1 MKWAASWA
9 KIRANSEPE
18 QSNAIRRSRRKDP
31 AWTGPRRSR
40 SPGRPCT
47 RIGPPRSVGIRRRT
61 GRARGP
67 WSGSS
72 NKKRREAATFDSVA
86 LLEHQGHGIGAL
98 AVYDQSHACR
108 SSTPQTRGQQDVHL
122 IEAGRLRLSAR
133 EGHGEADAVNQ
144 ACDARVRRSIAD
156 ARPVQH
162 EVERV

>member
-9 KIRANSEPE
+9 KILANSEPE

-47 RIGPPRSVGIRRRT
+47 RIGPPRSLGIRRRT

-72 NKKRREAATFDSVA
+72 NKKRREAATSDSVA
-86 LLEHQGHGIGAL
+86 LPEHQGHGIGVL
-98 AVYDQSHACR
+98 AVYDQGHACR
-108 SSTPQTRGQQDVHL
+108 SRASQARGQQNIHL
-122 IEAGRLRLSAR
+122 VKTGELWLWAR
-133 EGHGEADAVNQ
+133 EDHGEADAVNQ

-162 EVERV
+162 E